1 MIKPCD
7 NCNYSVS
14 AIEEILSKVNKLL
27 AKEINTE
34 NSSRKLDLGLCPS
47 KNYSSLVT
55 YRDILLSV
63 LNCSSCDFGFTI
75 EEIVSLLKNKT
86 NVMS

>member
-1 MIKPCD
+1 MSLEWIITAYFVICFI
-7 NCNYSVS
+7 VS
-14 AIEEILSKVNKLL
+14 SLL